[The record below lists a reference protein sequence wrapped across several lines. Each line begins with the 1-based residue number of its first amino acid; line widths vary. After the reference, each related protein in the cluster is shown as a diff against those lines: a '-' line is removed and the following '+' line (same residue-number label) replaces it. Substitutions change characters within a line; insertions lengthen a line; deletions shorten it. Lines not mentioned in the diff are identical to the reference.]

1 MVGERDERGTVCL
14 LILACKHT
22 HTTSK
27 SQKTNENKFDPY
39 KHKNTQT
46 NFVQTD
52 RLTLF
57 FLLSRSLI
65 LFFARPGLSR
75 RPFCRTGLPMSGNF
89 ILSTTR
95 EQAILVSMLWLLRRC
110 HFFCL
115 SLIVFRRGPHR
126 CYVVLLRSSPPSLRC
141 WTQRCMGCYFFFVS
155 NTGEHDVAQSPAT
168 QKSHCLYHI
177 INCIM
182 GHSVKPMRSSS
193 EARLDVPARC
203 KRRTSE
209 GSLRMKGQGGIG
221 NFSTNFSIDL
231 SM

>member
-75 RPFCRTGLPMSGNF
+75 RPFCRNGLRMSGNF

-95 EQAILVSMLWLLRRC
+95 EQAILVSMLWLLPRC

-115 SLIVFRRGPHR
+115 SLIVFRRGPRR
-126 CYVVLLRSSPPSLRC
+126 CYVVLLRSSPPSLSRC
-141 WTQRCMGCYFFFVS
+141 WIPRCMGCHSSPVYNVR
-155 NTGEHDVAQSPAT
+155 EHDIVQSPAT
-168 QKSHCLYHI
+168 QNSHCLYLI
-177 INCIM
+177 INHIM
-182 GHSVKPMRSSS
+182 GQSVKPMRSSS
-193 EARLDVPARC
+193 EARLDVPAR
-203 KRRTSE
+203 
-209 GSLRMKGQGGIG
+209 
-221 NFSTNFSIDL
+221 
-231 SM
+231 